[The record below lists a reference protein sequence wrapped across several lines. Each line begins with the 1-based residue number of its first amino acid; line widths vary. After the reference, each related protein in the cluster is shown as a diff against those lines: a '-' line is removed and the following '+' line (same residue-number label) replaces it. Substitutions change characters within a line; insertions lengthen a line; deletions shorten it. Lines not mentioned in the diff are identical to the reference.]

1 MPLTKYK
8 GKLLKVSNLIFHVS
22 NMRKLLKVILPPLVG
37 FAAYF
42 IAIRYSSVYFTL
54 RIDEMGEGTITAFM
68 AYYRY
73 FMPLLFTVAVLTQF
87 LIVTPIWDRV
97 FLRSITGKFISLFI
111 LCLICVLFAAGISY
125 SIWDKQSGIDHVI
138 KVGLFMT
145 AVQLVYWAVNLIILY
160 LLTKKP
166 EHAAK
171 VAE

>member
-1 MPLTKYK
+1 
-8 GKLLKVSNLIFHVS
+8 
-22 NMRKLLKVILPPLVG
+22 MRKLLKVILPPLVG

-73 FMPLLFTVAVLTQF
+73 FLPLLFTVAVLTQL
-87 LIVTPIWDRV
+87 LIVVPIWDRV
-97 FLRSITGKFISLFI
+97 FLKSATGKFISSMI

-125 SIWDKQSGIDHVI
+125 TIWDKQSGVYHVI

-145 AVQLVYWAVNLIILY
+145 AVQLVYWAVNLFVLY
-160 LLTKKP
+160 FLTKKP
-166 EHAAK
+166 EQAAE
-171 VAE
+171 VTE